1 MTKSTKKGVIKRK
14 MKFQDY
20 KNLENNKT
28 ILKSCQ
34 RFRSEIHNV
43 FTEKVNKIAL
53 STSDEKRLLTFVR
66 VISYPYG
73 TFAGRVSSSELIEHV
88 RMKN

>member
-1 MTKSTKKGVIKRK
+1 MS
-14 MKFQDY
+14 KF
-20 KNLENNKT
+20 
-28 ILKSCQ
+28 
-34 RFRSEIHNV
+34 RGEIHNV

-66 VISYPYG
+66 VISYAYG
-73 TFAGRVSSSELIEHV
+73 TFAGRVSSSELIEYA